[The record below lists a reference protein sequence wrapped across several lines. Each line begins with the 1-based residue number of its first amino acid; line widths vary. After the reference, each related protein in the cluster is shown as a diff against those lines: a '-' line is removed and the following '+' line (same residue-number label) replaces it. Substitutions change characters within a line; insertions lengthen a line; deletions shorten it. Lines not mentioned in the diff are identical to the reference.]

1 MFRVAA
7 AFVAGVYAAQ
17 HYNIPSL
24 LKLSEKAVKML
35 EKFANDE

>member
-1 MFRVAA
+1 MLRVVA

-24 LKLSEKAVKML
+24 QKVSEKAIKML
-35 EKFANDE
+35 EKFVDE